1 MILKRKVSFFLILS
15 ALSSVTLLS
24 LSSCSTTKSNAEYL
38 YFQGAED
45 NVAVQQKET
54 IIQPHD
60 FLSIQVFSK
69 TLNQEQTAI
78 FNIFSSS
85 SSAASSTA
93 PTGSGSGS
101 GSGNAGASQGYE
113 VSALGN
119 IEMPVIGAV
128 KAAGLTKDQLQTL
141 LVEKI
146 SNYVK
151 NPSII
156 VRFSNYNINIL
167 GEVRSP
173 GSKKFTIDKVTIID
187 ALSAAGDLTEFGK
200 REDVMVIR
208 EQGGKKFYYTIDI
221 RSKKVFSSPVYV
233 LQPND
238 IVYVAPNNKKL
249 KTLNADVETQRK
261 ISMYL
266 SYVGIAI
273 SLISVFIYLRR

>member
-1 MILKRKVSFFLILS
+1 MILKKEHSSFVFLA
-15 ALSSVTLLS
+15 ALSSSLIIF

-54 IIQPHD
+54 IIQPRD
-60 FLSIQVFSK
+60 LLSIQVYSK
-69 TLNQEQTAI
+69 TLNQEQAAI

-85 SSAASSTA
+85 SSLAPSTASAGASST
-93 PTGSGSGS
+93 
-101 GSGNAGASQGYE
+101 SGNAGASQGYE
-113 VSALGN
+113 VSAFGN
-119 IEMPVIGAV
+119 IEMPVIGTV
-128 KAAGLTKDQLQTL
+128 KAAGLTKDQLQAL

-151 NPSII
+151 SPSIV
-156 VRFSNYNINIL
+156 VRFSNYSINIL

-173 GSKKFTIDKVTIID
+173 GSKRFTVDKVTLID
-187 ALSAAGDLTEFGK
+187 AISAAGDLTEFGK
-200 REDVMVIR
+200 RENVMVIR
-208 EQGGKKFYYTIDI
+208 EQGGKKYYNTVDI
-221 RSKKVFSSPVYV
+221 RSKNLFSSPVYV

-238 IVYVAPNNKKL
+238 IVYVSPNNKRL

-261 ISMYL
+261 ISVYL

>member
-1 MILKRKVSFFLILS
+1 VL
-15 ALSSVTLLS
+15 
-24 LSSCSTTKSNAEYL
+24 LSSCTTTKNNTDYL
-38 YFQGAED
+38 YFQGVED
-45 NVAVQQKET
+45 NVGVQQKET
-54 IIQPHD
+54 IIQPRD
-60 FLSIQVFSK
+60 LLSIQVFSK
-69 TLNQEQTAI
+69 TLNQEQAAI

-85 SSAASSTA
+85 SAPSTA
-93 PTGSGSGS
+93 PAGASS

-113 VSALGN
+113 VSAAGN
-119 IEMPVIGAV
+119 IEMPVIGIV

-151 NPSII
+151 NPSIM
-156 VRFSNYNINIL
+156 VRFSNYTINML

-173 GSKKFTIDKVTIID
+173 GAKKFSVDKVTIID
-187 ALSAAGDLTEFGK
+187 AISTAGDLTEFGR

-208 EQGGKKFYYTIDI
+208 ELGGKKFYYTVDI

-238 IVYVAPNNKKL
+238 IVYVAPNAKKL

-261 ISMYL
+261 ISMYM
-266 SYVGIAI
+266 SYFGIAI
-273 SLISVFIYLRR
+273 SLISVFVYLRR